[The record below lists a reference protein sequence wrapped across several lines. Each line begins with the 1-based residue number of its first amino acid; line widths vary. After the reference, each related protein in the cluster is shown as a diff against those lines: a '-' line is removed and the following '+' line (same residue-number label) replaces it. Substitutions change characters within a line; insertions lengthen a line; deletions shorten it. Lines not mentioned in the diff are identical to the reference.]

1 MNYSNIVSN
10 KNIIDTSNNVY
21 NLKPGWTYI
30 DKKTKKIYNHTKY
43 SNSNKLLN
51 DEHDLS
57 YSQII
62 NIYNNLSN
70 HWNSYRDQHIEL
82 YGDLSQY
89 YYYKSKLTEMIN
101 EEEYIYNK
109 IKNNNINY
117 KNDDDTSN
125 YSVDEQY

>member
-1 MNYSNIVSN
+1 MNYSNIVST
-10 KNIIDTSNNVY
+10 KIIIDTSNNVS

-30 DKKTKKIYNHTKY
+30 DKKTKKIYNDTKY

-51 DEHDLS
+51 DEHHLS

-89 YYYKSKLTEMIN
+89 YHYKSKLTEMIN

-109 IKNNNINY
+109 INNTNY

-125 YSVDEQY
+125 YSADELY